1 MADTITLNNVG
12 SSAWEATSVNGTYIS
27 ADTTVENPV
36 ISLSNIGTRYI
47 FYNDG
52 YSAHPLEFL
61 DSNGDVLL
69 SQSGTGTFESDP
81 DVNWVDNDTSVEF
94 TLTAE
99 LSDQITQYRCTIHT
113 LAMAG
118 SIDSPQTV
126 DYTPSTGSVSITSPS
141 ANATVTN
148 PVSVSMQATD
158 FIVEPASNGLQDG
171 AGHFHLLI
179 DQPAVTP
186 GEVIPNNPDN
196 GYYHYGD
203 GSTSAELDLTVG
215 THTIRLQAG
224 DANHRAYDLTD
235 SVSITVEV
243 DYTPAT
249 GSVSFTTPSDGSTVL
264 DPVSFEMQA
273 TDFIVE
279 AASNGV
285 QDGAGHLHILVDQPA
300 VTPGEVIPNNP
311 DNGYYHYGDGS
322 TSAEISLTTGSHTVR
337 LQAGDA
343 NHRAYDLTDKIDITV
358 EEQTSG
364 GTVDYTPATG
374 SVSFTTPSDGSTVL
388 DPVLFEMQATD
399 FIIEAASNGVQDGA
413 GHFHILVDQPA
424 VTPGEVIPNN
434 PDNGYYHYGDG
445 STSAELDLTVGTHTV
460 RLQAGDANHRA
471 YDLTDK
477 IDITV
482 EEQTSGGTVV
492 RNTDPLAV
500 TTDIGHVNSIQVS
513 AEVTNRGATQTTK
526 TVELVTG
533 SMTVDSQSVSL
544 NVGETATLTLSDGAF
559 GEPDIGSTRQYTV
572 RTGGREPTVAANII
586 GVIVVTAGEQ
596 QEIPAFDASEIRIE
610 QTGELHF
617 DQTDELKLTR

>member
-12 SSAWEATSVNGTYIS
+12 SSAWEVTSVNGTYIS

-94 TLTAE
+94 TLTTE
-99 LSDQITQYRCTIHT
+99 LSDQITDYRCTIHT
-113 LAMAG
+113 SAMAG

-148 PVSVSMQATD
+148 PVSVSMQATN
-158 FIVEPASNGLQDG
+158 FTIEPASNGLQDG

-249 GSVSFTTPSDGSTVL
+249 GSVSFTTPTDGSTVL
-264 DPVSFEMQA
+264 DPVLFEMQA
-273 TDFIVE
+273 TDFTIE

-285 QDGAGHLHILVDQPA
+285 QDGAGHFHILVDQPA

-343 NHRAYDLTDKIDITV
+343 NHK
-358 EEQTSG
+358 
-364 GTVDYTPATG
+364 
-374 SVSFTTPSDGSTVL
+374 
-388 DPVLFEMQATD
+388 
-399 FIIEAASNGVQDGA
+399 
-413 GHFHILVDQPA
+413 
-424 VTPGEVIPNN
+424 
-434 PDNGYYHYGDG
+434 
-445 STSAELDLTVGTHTV
+445 
-460 RLQAGDANHRA
+460 A

-500 TTDIGHVNSIQVS
+500 TTDIGHVNSIQIS

-533 SMTVDSQSVSL
+533 STTVDSQSVSL
-544 NVGETATLTLSDGAF
+544 NVGETTTLTLSDGTF

-572 RTGGREPTVAANII
+572 TTGGREPAVAANII

-596 QEIPAFDASEIRIE
+596 QEIPTFDASEIRIE